1 MNIIEIK
8 LNKYHHDKIK
18 NKHYLFE
25 LKNKNNIIFFEDEF
39 KKKKR
44 IIESIT
50 NIKNESNITR
60 IFARK
65 CDIYELDTYLT
76 NEFLEQNHLQGK
88 DTSSV
93 RLGLYLN
100 DELLCVMTFGKSRF
114 NKNYEYELIR
124 FCTKLNT
131 QVIGGFS
138 RLETYFIRTREP
150 KSIITFADKR
160 FSNGNVYNVNGYT
173 LLRESTPNYFY
184 FKGNEKIRMSRNRF
198 QKHKLHKCLKNFDPI
213 KTEWENMRLNGFK
226 RIYDLGN
233 YCFVKEF
240 K

>member
-1 MNIIEIK
+1 
-8 LNKYHHDKIK
+8 
-18 NKHYLFE
+18 
-25 LKNKNNIIFFEDEF
+25 
-39 KKKKR
+39 
-44 IIESIT
+44 
-50 NIKNESNITR
+50 
-60 IFARK
+60 
-65 CDIYELDTYLT
+65 
-76 NEFLEQNHLQGK
+76 
-88 DTSSV
+88 
-93 RLGLYLN
+93 
-100 DELLCVMTFGKSRF
+100 MTFGKSRF

-124 FCTKLNT
+124 FCSKLNT

-138 RLETYFIRTREP
+138 KLETYFIRTREP

-198 QKHKLHKCLKNFDPI
+198 QKHKLHKSLKNFDPI